1 MPLEPIS
8 HSEFA
13 IQGSCA
19 MPDDEALKPD
29 DFPVHANRKKIVKS
43 DGKAIAE
50 ALDEKTAK
58 EVAERLNAD
67 EQTREEDRWSA

>member
-1 MPLEPIS
+1 
-8 HSEFA
+8 
-13 IQGSCA
+13 

-29 DFPVHANRKKIVKS
+29 DFPVHTNQKKIVKH

-50 ALDEKTAK
+50 ALDKKTAE

-67 EQTREEDRWSA
+67 EQTREEGRWSA

>member
-1 MPLEPIS
+1 MPK
-8 HSEFA
+8 
-13 IQGSCA
+13 
-19 MPDDEALKPD
+19 DEALKPD
-29 DFPVHANRKKIVKS
+29 DFPVHTEAKKIVKS

-67 EQTREEDRWSA
+67 EQSRQEDRWSA